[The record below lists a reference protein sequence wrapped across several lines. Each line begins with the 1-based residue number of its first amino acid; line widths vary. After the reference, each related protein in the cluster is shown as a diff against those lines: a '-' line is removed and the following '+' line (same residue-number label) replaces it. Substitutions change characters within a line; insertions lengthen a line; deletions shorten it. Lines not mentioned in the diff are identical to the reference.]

1 MYVRLARELIFL
13 LAVSIC
19 KKRRASI
26 SIQVLHCSIYSLTM
40 NGALALS
47 PFFSTAIAALK
58 LCPSRLPILFLLR
71 PGRTEECTYNGIE
84 EHAGRK
90 LWGKT
95 LTAAL
100 AQFNKLFCSFQHQQQ
115 PSM

>member
-26 SIQVLHCSIYSLTM
+26 SIQVLHCSMYRLTM

-47 PFFSTAIAALK
+47 PFFSTASSSTKIVSKQA
-58 LCPSRLPILFLLR
+58 SHPIS
-71 PGRTEECTYNGIE
+71 
-84 EHAGRK
+84 A
-90 LWGKT
+90 
-95 LTAAL
+95 
-100 AQFNKLFCSFQHQQQ
+100 
-115 PSM
+115 